1 MTAQDDGPKRPEPFD
16 APAEPAKGW
25 NKVDSMTPATNVDPA
40 VTGRAVRPPLAGFP
54 TQSPPGLDR
63 RLETGGPAPPP
74 AAITLE
80 GVAKSFSGRRVLGP
94 LTLAVAEGGRTVL
107 LGPSG
112 CGRTTALRLIAGL
125 ETADPGGR
133 IVLGGR
139 DVTLVPP
146 EKREI
151 SMMFQNYAL
160 FPNMTV
166 FENIAYGLRIR
177 KIPRRERTERA
188 GALLE
193 MTRLAGFASRSVGSL
208 SGGQKQRVALARS
221 LAARPRV
228 PLLDEPLGALDA
240 ALRASVREE
249 MDELLTALGVTAV
262 IVTHDQ
268 DEAMSLGDQIAV
280 MREGRL
286 EQAGSPAEIYR
297 RPATEFV
304 ASFVGGSNRLDGR
317 VRDGVLILEG
327 GAGVPLPPDA
337 VRTLRDD
344 GRGGVREHP
353 VVVYFRPDAAKIRD
367 PSPGLVR
374 GRVASSRF
382 AGGVTRV
389 VLALES
395 GARLKLE
402 LPGGGQ
408 VSPGSLAGVSLP
420 AEDLMVFR
428 RRPPS

>member
-1 MTAQDDGPKRPEPFD
+1 
-16 APAEPAKGW
+16 
-25 NKVDSMTPATNVDPA
+25 
-40 VTGRAVRPPLAGFP
+40 
-54 TQSPPGLDR
+54 
-63 RLETGGPAPPP
+63 
-74 AAITLE
+74 
-80 GVAKSFSGRRVLGP
+80 VAKSFSGRRVLEP
-94 LTLAVAEGGRTVL
+94 LTLAVAEGGKTVL

-112 CGRTTALRLIAGL
+112 CGKTTALRLIAGL

-139 DVTLVPP
+139 DVTFVPP

-177 KIPRRERTERA
+177 KIPRRERTERV

-221 LAARPRV
+221 LATRPRV
-228 PLLDEPLGALDA
+228 LLLDEPLGALDA

-286 EQAGSPAEIYR
+286 EQAGSPAEIYH

-327 GAGVPLPPDA
+327 GAGVPLPPDTI
-337 VRTLRDD
+337 RTLRDD
-344 GRGGVREHP
+344 GRGGVGEYP
-353 VVVYFRPDAAKIRD
+353 VVVYFRPDAAKICD

-389 VLALES
+389 ALALES
-395 GARLKLE
+395 GARLRLE
-402 LPGGGQ
+402 LPGGRQ

-420 AEDLMVFR
+420 AEDLIVFR
-428 RRPPS
+428 RKLPS